1 MYHIHLIQILV
12 HEIHNNLIILVYQ
25 CGFYGA
31 GNDYGKVCVGYMS
44 LRNQKPKNIK
54 PTHNRNKMTCECEN
68 CIIAALL
75 QYDLNK

>member
-44 LRNQKPKNIK
+44 LRN
-54 PTHNRNKMTCECEN
+54 
-68 CIIAALL
+68 
-75 QYDLNK
+75 